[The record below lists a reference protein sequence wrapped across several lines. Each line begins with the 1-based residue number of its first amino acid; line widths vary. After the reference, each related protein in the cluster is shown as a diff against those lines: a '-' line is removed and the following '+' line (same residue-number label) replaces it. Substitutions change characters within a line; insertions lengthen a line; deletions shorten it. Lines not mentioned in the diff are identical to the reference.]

1 MCGIMGYIG
10 SQPAWE
16 IVLSGLRRLEYR
28 GYDSAGVV
36 TVSEGAFNMSRSV
49 GHIRA
54 LEAAT
59 PNGLPGTVGIG
70 HTRWA
75 THGGVTESNCHP
87 HKDSSGRV
95 AIVHNG
101 IVDNADPLRKA
112 LQKQGVVFQSETDTE
127 VLAEIIGQEL
137 TMGASLTDAVRAA
150 MQRIEGTAGI
160 VAIDQQN
167 PSTIVAA
174 R

>member
-1 MCGIMGYIG
+1 FFFF
-10 SQPAWE
+10 S
-16 IVLSGLRRLEYR
+16 SRRR
-28 GYDSAGVV
+28 
-36 TVSEGAFNMSRSV
+36 
-49 GHIRA
+49 
-54 LEAAT
+54 
-59 PNGLPGTVGIG
+59 
-70 HTRWA
+70 HTRFSRDW
-75 THGGVTESNCHP
+75 
-87 HKDSSGRV
+87 SSDV
-95 AIVHNG
+95 CSSDLIVHNG

-137 TMGASLTDAVRAA
+137 TMGASLTDAVRTA

-174 R
+174 RIGSPVVIGLGNGESWIASDPLAICPY